1 MQVFFKGVKMIYNL
15 AGVPGSGK
23 SLYMVSKIIAE
34 LLKLRDIFGN
44 LTPTHIYHNIEG
56 FSNDNMAAL
65 LEIDPSIVNSYVHAF
80 KDEVPENSDV
90 ITSEQWAIRFF
101 YAKPETV
108 KPIYDLSGQVADYEY
123 EVRQSGCVFIIDEA
137 QNAFSSRD
145 FKSAYSKT
153 LIKYISRHRHYHH
166 TIWWATQDSEQVDIS
181 FRRQTESVYY
191 LENLSNWGNSK
202 AAKIS
207 IYEGYIGH
215 TVGVQPLITSKF
227 RYDKRFYCC
236 YKSFVKTAGALKEG
250 RIANNVFVNSKGLKI
265 VALLLVAVVI
275 MLVVSGGPFKK
286 IGDAGKKKPT
296 TLAPSKGLAP
306 VGALQNA
313 KTLGGS
319 GTENP
324 EPPENVIQY
333 TKQYRSDGVR
343 WYVVDGL
350 PQMENPNF
358 TYERITERGNK

>member
-1 MQVFFKGVKMIYNL
+1 MIYNL

-56 FSNDNMAAL
+56 FSNDNMSAL
-65 LEIDPSIVNSYVHAF
+65 LGIDPSIVNSYVHAF
-80 KDEVPENSDV
+80 KDEVPEHSEV

-108 KPIYDLSGQVADYEY
+108 KPVYNLRGEIEDYEY

-181 FRRQTESVYY
+181 FRRQTESVYF

-202 AAKIS
+202 CAKIS

-215 TVGVQPLITSKF
+215 TVGVQPLITAKF
-227 RYDKRFYCC
+227 KYDRRFYCC
-236 YKSFVKTAGALKEG
+236 YKSFVQTGGKLKEG
-250 RIANNVFVNSKGLKI
+250 RITNNVWLHSKGLRI
-265 VALLLVAVVI
+265 IAILLVVVVI
-275 MLVVSGGPFKK
+275 LLAFTGNPMKN
-286 IGDAGKKKPT
+286 IGKKK
-296 TLAPSKGLAP
+296 AKPSVPSTGLAP
-306 VGALQNA
+306 LGAV
-313 KTLGGS
+313 KTDTASAS
-319 GTENP
+319 GFSLFSRKKY
-324 EPPENVIQY
+324 Y
-333 TKQYRSDGVR
+333 TREYVSDGVR
-343 WYVVDGL
+343 WYVIDGL
-350 PQMENPNF
+350 PQMENPNYE
-358 TYERITERGNK
+358 YERTVEK